1 MHFNVITPLDHI
13 IVSDF
18 VSHFLVNSAE
28 VLCNQAA
35 FALKSNPP
43 TTIQQS
49 TEMSLFGFWPF
60 KHGVLFLLKQRA
72 FLFIAALM
80 QLNAC
85 RHVFFF
91 HVETIGLL
99 NTDLLTFFHKMCLF
113 LKRVS
118 QLINS
123 LFMLCAEAAT

>member
-1 MHFNVITPLDHI
+1 MHLVKSCLIRTGPHWPALARTVPLVHFNVITPLDHI
-13 IVSDF
+13 IVSDV

-60 KHGVLFLLKQRA
+60 KHGVLFLLKQKA

-91 HVETIGLL
+91 
-99 NTDLLTFFHKMCLF
+99 M
-113 LKRVS
+113 LK
-118 QLINS
+118 QLDCSIQT
-123 LFMLCAEAAT
+123 C